1 MIEFGGVIYSLDLEA
16 FSKAIRITNDPNE
29 TDNTDKS
36 VKTYKD
42 EKGKI
47 TSSEIL
53 ETTLSKGLEVDT
65 TKYELLRLLL
75 DIVMDDVEEEKD
87 DSLGIDRVL
96 EKRPLSYRIAF
107 NTLLEYNILKEE

>member
-1 MIEFGGVIYSLDLEA
+1 
-16 FSKAIRITNDPNE
+16 
-29 TDNTDKS
+29 
-36 VKTYKD
+36 
-42 EKGKI
+42 
-47 TSSEIL
+47 
-53 ETTLSKGLEVDT
+53 LEVDT